1 MNSLARKSRNLTVVS
16 KTRLGEHLEVRRSPT
31 AARRSHGSLNGD
43 LFPLLDTKKAYPMDL
58 KSLHSLIR
66 DEVTAAAKLEAEKCD
81 FRLSGRGHEP
91 RVTLDRKMA
100 GILKRC
106 AIPRVTISGFG
117 ANNFYPKRVF
127 EQAKAALAGRLG
139 WSPISRAMAVG

>member
-1 MNSLARKSRNLTVVS
+1 
-16 KTRLGEHLEVRRSPT
+16 
-31 AARRSHGSLNGD
+31 
-43 LFPLLDTKKAYPMDL
+43 MDL

-66 DEVTAAAKLEAEKCD
+66 DAVTSAAKLEAEMCD

-100 GILKRC
+100 GILKQC

-127 EQAKAALAGRLG
+127 ERAKAALVKRLG
-139 WSPISRAMAVG
+139 WSPIEIISGTLSVVMVDRPWPPA